1 MIKVISTELA
11 YFFTILVVLALLF
24 HGDLLTSPLERLD
37 RMGQTGNYAHPF
49 IWAAVVYF
57 LIGIVRLIVKG
68 VHAIKNRNKKD

>member
-37 RMGQTGNYAHPF
+37 RMGQMGNFAHPF
-49 IWAAVVYF
+49 IWSAGVYG
-57 LIGIVRLIVKG
+57 LIGIVRLIIKG

>member
-24 HGDLLTSPLERLD
+24 HGDLLTSPLSRLERMD
-37 RMGQTGNYAHPF
+37 QIGNYWHPF
-49 IWAAVVYF
+49 LWASVLYV

-68 VHAIKNRNKKD
+68 INKLKNRKSKN